1 MRLLLAV
8 EAPLKST
15 HAVDHHV
22 ELEGHFG
29 GLGAVSLRA
38 PLHVSLCIHLRFHVF
53 TLVHLNV
60 GFSQEFE
67 PKRLRNTQGALFA
80 AWTSFELDV
89 FGFCLD
95 NIVEVSGLTVVAHAV
110 FASQ

>member
-1 MRLLLAV
+1 MCLLLAV

-15 HAVDHHV
+15 DAVDHHV
-22 ELEGHFG
+22 EFVRHFG

-38 PLHVSLCIHLRFHVF
+38 PLDVSLCIHLRFHVF

-60 GFSQEFE
+60 SFGQKFV
-67 PKRLRNTQGALFA
+67 PKRLGNAQGALFA
-80 AWTSFELDV
+80 AWTSFELDI

-95 NIVEVSGLTVVAHAV
+95 DIVEVSGPTVVAHVVIAG
-110 FASQ
+110 Q